1 MATPATERQCFGE
14 ESLSRP
20 LLPLSIRRSLG
31 SRLRQLRF
39 ARYGGDATAT
49 RLLISTFPLLS
60 VTNSA
65 LSTILAAQQEL
76 LRPPL
81 YTAAQLPQTEIGR
94 HKQKCV
100 NDLSDLRR

>member
-39 ARYGGDATAT
+39 ARYGGDAAT

-65 LSTILAAQQEL
+65 LSTILAAQQEH

-81 YTAAQLPQTEIGR
+81 HTAAQLPQTEIGR
-94 HKQKCV
+94 HKQKKCV